1 MQEYSHFRPLCK
13 AGGPSA
19 GLTVPS
25 KSALKFGKAAASAGF
40 HRSFCRFLQWVLPSR
55 CFPSWKTSS
64 STARRKSGPRPCAVS
79 PRCFSTAPAA
89 FSNEHVGLFD
99 DVIGYLIEE
108 IEAKALAELARR
120 LAPVPNAPEGV
131 VRTLAEN
138 DDIAV
143 AGPVLKQARLDDPEL
158 MQIAESKSQ
167 AHLLALSER
176 TSVSEALA
184 EILVTRGDR
193 EVARSIATNQKAHLS
208 ENAFSTLVK
217 RAEQDGVLAE
227 KVGLRT
233 DIPPRLF
240 RQLLM
245 QASDVVQK
253 RLLAQAKPETQAE
266 IRRVLAKV
274 TDEVAARASPRNYT
288 AALAAVRALHKERKL
303 SEADIA
309 EYAKSGRYEE
319 TIAALATLCAV
330 PVEVV
335 DRLMGGE
342 RADPVLILARSA
354 GFGWPTVREVINAR
368 PGPKPSPAT
377 LDAAYEN
384 FERLTAA
391 TAQRVVRFWQV
402 RQGTGE

>member
-1 MQEYSHFRPLCK
+1 M
-13 AGGPSA
+13 A
-19 GLTVPS
+19 VPAS
-25 KSALKFGKAAASAGF
+25 LLPELEDVVQHGSVEKRAETLRRITTLFLDGAPKF
-40 HRSFCRFLQWVLPSR
+40 
-55 CFPSWKTSS
+55 
-64 STARRKSGPRPCAVS
+64 
-79 PRCFSTAPAA
+79 
-89 FSNEHVGLFD
+89 NDDHVALFD
-99 DVIGYLIEE
+99 DVIGCLIEE
-108 IEAKALAELARR
+108 IEAKALAELARK
-120 LAPVPNAPEGV
+120 LAPVPNAPEDV
-131 VRTLAEN
+131 VRTLAKN

-143 AGPVLKQARLDDPEL
+143 AGPVLQKAKLDDPEL
-158 MQIAESKSQ
+158 KYIAETKSQ
-167 AHLLALSER
+167 AHLLALSDR
-176 TSVSEALA
+176 LGIGEALS
-184 EILVTRGDR
+184 EILVARGDR
-193 EVARSIATNQKAHLS
+193 DVARSIATNQNARLS
-208 ENAFSTLVK
+208 ENAFTTLVQ

-253 RLLAQAKPETQAE
+253 RLLAQAKPETQSE

-274 TDEVAARASPRNYT
+274 TDEVAAKAAPRNYA

-303 SEADIA
+303 TEADIA

-335 DRLMGGE
+335 DRLMNGE
-342 RADPVLILARSA
+342 RADPVLILARAA

-368 PGPKPSPAT
+368 PGSKPSSQT
-377 LDAAYEN
+377 IDAAFEN

>member
-1 MQEYSHFRPLCK
+1 M
-13 AGGPSA
+13 G
-19 GLTVPS
+19 
-25 KSALKFGKAAASAGF
+25 
-40 HRSFCRFLQWVLPSR
+40 
-55 CFPSWKTSS
+55 
-64 STARRKSGPRPCAVS
+64 
-79 PRCFSTAPAA
+79 APASLLPELEDVVQHGSAEKRAETLRRITTLFLDGAPA
-89 FSNEHVGLFD
+89 FSNDHVALFD

-120 LAPVPNAPEGV
+120 LAPVPNAPRRRRAHARRERRYRGGRPGAQAGAARRS
-131 VRTLAEN
+131 RT
-138 DDIAV
+138 DRRS
-143 AGPVLKQARLDDPEL
+143 PQ
-158 MQIAESKSQ
+158 SKSQ

-176 TSVSEALA
+176 TTSARRWPRYWS
-184 EILVTRGDR
+184 TRGDR
-193 EVARSIATNQKAHLS
+193 EVARSIATNQKAQLS
-208 ENAFSTLVK
+208 DNAFSTLVK

-274 TDEVAARASPRNYT
+274 TDEVAATASPRNYT

-303 SEADIA
+303 TEADIV

-354 GFGWPTVREVINAR
+354 GFGWPTVREVISCAAGRQAVAADAR
-368 PGPKPSPAT
+368 
-377 LDAAYEN
+377 
-384 FERLTAA
+384 AA
-391 TAQRVVRFWQV
+391 TRISSGSPRPPPSASCASGRCGRAQASKPPANNQSLRKMK
-402 RQGTGE
+402 

>member
-1 MQEYSHFRPLCK
+1 MGAPVSLLPELEDVVQH
-13 AGGPSA
+13 GSA
-19 GLTVPS
+19 EKRAETLRRITT
-25 KSALKFGKAAASAGF
+25 L
-40 HRSFCRFLQWVLPSR
+40 FLD
-55 CFPSWKTSS
+55 
-64 STARRKSGPRPCAVS
+64 G
-79 PRCFSTAPAA
+79 APA
-89 FSNEHVGLFD
+89 FSNDHVGLFD

-120 LAPVPNAPEGV
+120 LAPVPNAPESV

-158 MQIAESKSQ
+158 IQIAQSKSQ
-167 AHLLALSER
+167 AHLLALTER
-176 TSVSEALA
+176 THVSEALA
-184 EILVTRGDR
+184 DVLVTRGDR
-193 EVARSIATNQKAHLS
+193 EVARSIATNQKAQLS
-208 ENAFSTLVK
+208 DNAFSTLVK

-288 AALAAVRALHKERKL
+288 VALAAVRALHKERKL
-303 SEADIA
+303 TEADIV
-309 EYAKSGRYEE
+309 EYAKSNRYEE

-354 GFGWPTVREVINAR
+354 GFGWPTVREVISAR
-368 PGPKPSPAT
+368 PGLKPSPAT